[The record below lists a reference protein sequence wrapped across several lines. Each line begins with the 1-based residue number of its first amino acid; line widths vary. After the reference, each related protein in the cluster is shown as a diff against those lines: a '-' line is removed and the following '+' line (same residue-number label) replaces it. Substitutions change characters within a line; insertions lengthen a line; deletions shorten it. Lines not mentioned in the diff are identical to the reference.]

1 METTRNYKF
10 RISAKGGKLKKLQ
23 ATLDTCRFVFNKVL
37 ETRKTAWET
46 DKKSIGVYNCH
57 NLIKTWDI
65 EGVHSQVLQNVS
77 ARVDLAFQGF
87 FRRVKQVG
95 VKAGYPRFKGVDRY
109 DSFCFP
115 QSGFKLMENGK
126 KIFLSKVGD
135 VKVNLHR
142 EIEGKIKTCT
152 IKREG
157 DDWYVIFSC
166 KVQKEPQKKYETKA
180 VGVDVGCIDFAT
192 MSDGNTIVNPHFLR
206 KSEKQLKET
215 QRKYSKLKQLP
226 KDDKTKVKV
235 KKKLVKLHCKVK
247 NQRKDF
253 LHKTSRKLVNDYSVI
268 CVEKLKVKDMLKD
281 NWRALNK
288 SIIDSGWTTFRNML
302 NYKAEEAGS
311 LVVEVNPAYTSQICS
326 GCGVKVKKELSER
339 NHKCETCGL
348 EIGRDLNAAKNI
360 LRVGMDSLSSRKVTL
375 EAAKSLV

>member
-1 METTRNYKF
+1 METTRNYKY
-10 RISAKGGKLKKLQ
+10 RIYAKGGKLKKLQ
-23 ATLDTCRFVFNKVL
+23 STLDTCCFVYNKVL

-46 DKKSIGVYNCH
+46 EKKSIGVYDCH

-87 FRRVKQVG
+87 FRRVKEKG
-95 VKAGYPRFKGVDRY
+95 GEKAGYPRFKGFDRY

-115 QSGFKLMENGK
+115 QSGFKVLEGGK
-126 KIFLSKVGD
+126 KLYLSKIGD

-142 EIEGKIKTCT
+142 ELVGKVKTCT

-157 DDWYVIFSC
+157 TDWYVIFSC
-166 KVQKEPQKKYETKA
+166 KVEKEVANKFETKA

-192 MSDGNTIVNPHFLR
+192 MSDGNTMVNPHFLR
-206 KSEKQLKET
+206 KSEVELKET
-215 QRKYSKLKQLP
+215 QSKYSKLKQLP
-226 KDDKTKVKV
+226 KDDKKKVKV

-268 CVEKLKVKDMLKD
+268 CVEKLSVKSILKD
-281 NWRALNK
+281 SWRALNK
-288 SIIDSGWTTFRNML
+288 SILDSGWTTFRNML
-302 NYKAEEAGS
+302 NYKAVEAGS
-311 LVVEVNPAYTSQICS
+311 LVLEVNPAYTSQICS
-326 GCGVKVKKELSER
+326 GCGVKVKKELSDR
-339 NHKCETCGL
+339 IHKCETCGL
-348 EIGRDLNAAKNI
+348 EIGRDHNSAKNI
-360 LRVGMDSLSSRKVTL
+360 LRVGMDSLSGRNTTL
-375 EAAKSLV
+375 EAHSL